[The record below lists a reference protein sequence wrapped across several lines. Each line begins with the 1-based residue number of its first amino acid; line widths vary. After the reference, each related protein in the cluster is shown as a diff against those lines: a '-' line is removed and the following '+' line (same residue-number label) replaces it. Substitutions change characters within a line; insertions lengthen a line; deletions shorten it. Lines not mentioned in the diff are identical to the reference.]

1 MEPSSAVSS
10 SEMILT
16 ICWPGWTLAM
26 TSAERLGLDAFDEI
40 ARDLE
45 IDVGFEECHADFAQ
59 GVGGVALGN
68 FAEAAQI
75 FEGVL
80 EFAA

>member
-1 MEPSSAVSS
+1 LLS
-10 SEMILT
+10 
-16 ICWPGWTLAM
+16 
-26 TSAERLGLDAFDEI
+26 GLDALNDFRAKSFGFDAFDEI
-40 ARDLE
+40 AGDLE
-45 IDVGFEECHADFAQ
+45 IHIGLEQRHANFAQ
-59 GVGGVALGN
+59 GVAGVGLGN